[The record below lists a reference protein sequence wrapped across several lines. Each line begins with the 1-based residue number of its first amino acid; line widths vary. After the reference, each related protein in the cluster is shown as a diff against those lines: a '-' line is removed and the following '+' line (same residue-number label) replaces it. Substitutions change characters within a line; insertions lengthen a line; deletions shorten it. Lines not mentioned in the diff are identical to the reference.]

1 MFVYKSTIYSNHLQG
16 QIKINDHLLIPHE
29 NVNLGNWFFFF
40 FIESEEDYNF

>member
-16 QIKINDHLLIPHE
+16 QIKINDHLLISHE
-29 NVNLGNWFFFF
+29 NVNLGNCFFF